1 MIITIEFP
9 VNDAHILCIYNNFKY
24 NIMYSCLYV
33 APLMNYKN
41 KGRNIVDVKEV
52 QKRLGLRL
60 RELRLAKNLRQEDLE
75 KWNFSYRYY
84 GMIERGLINPSL
96 DTLFKLS
103 TIFDVSLHE
112 LFRFLEIEGVTTD
125 EREAV
130 AIIISKIL
138 KENKKAKIKKLKIF
152 LEEILTP

>member
-1 MIITIEFP
+1 
-9 VNDAHILCIYNNFKY
+9 
-24 NIMYSCLYV
+24 
-33 APLMNYKN
+33 MNYKN